1 MRTYEN
7 GTPSARGR
15 TVRLEFGPD
24 GTEEFL
30 LMDEPLSVND
40 MRVLEECLERAA
52 AESKSPAVM
61 LDKAMREFESTAG
74 FSGTACAAPYLY
86 SIMLE

>member
-7 GTPSARGR
+7 ETPSARGR

-30 LMDEPLSVND
+30 LMDKPLSVND

-52 AESKSPAVM
+52 AKSESQAVM
-61 LDKAMREFESTAG
+61 LDKAMHEFKSMAG

-86 SIMLE
+86 SIVLE